1 MCTTYFRNA
10 GILLA
15 HRAMEVCGIRS
26 EERAGRPRSR
36 HYCSYYN
43 WLRFAGAALVCLLF
57 MAGASARAQTID
69 PDKPLPAFK
78 ADLHTHY
85 TFNEPIEED
94 IAQYVKTGY
103 KFLVLSSK
111 DDMKPIK
118 YGKYTSP
125 EMLVIEGVEQAFI
138 TRKNL
143 LGHVLGFPIKTAY
156 PFTTSWTLKEGYAKL
171 RAKNKSAILGVCHP
185 HDGRWTVEDVTAA
198 AADGVLLFELNSQNM
213 KHGEFETALWD
224 QALSMG
230 ARLYATLTNDVHRF
244 DDIDAYGYI
253 MILAPKLETA
263 DILAAIMAGG
273 FYAVESGSAARPERY
288 EMIDGMLEVSA
299 PGAARIRIVGTGG
312 KPLAGFDGP
321 HAFFKTGPDE
331 LYVRAEIIDSAGRF
345 IFMQPFFLNPN
356 PAPNAESG
364 LK

>member
-1 MCTTYFRNA
+1 MRRIKASLICL
-10 GILLA
+10 ILLA
-15 HRAMEVCGIRS
+15 GT
-26 EERAGRPRSR
+26 
-36 HYCSYYN
+36 
-43 WLRFAGAALVCLLF
+43 
-57 MAGASARAQTID
+57 ARAQTID

-85 TFNEPIEED
+85 TFSEPIEKD

-125 EMLVIEGVEQAFI
+125 EMLVIEGVEQAYI

-171 RAKNKSAILGVCHP
+171 RAKNKDAILGINHA
-185 HDGRWTVEDVTAA
+185 HDGRWTVEDVTEA
-198 AADGVLLFELNSQNM
+198 AADGVILFELNSQNM

-224 QALSMG
+224 QALSNG

-263 DILAAIMAGG
+263 DILAAIKAGE
-273 FYAVESGSAARPERY
+273 FFAVESGCAARPERY
-288 EMIDGMLEVSA
+288 EMIDGSLEVSA
-299 PGAARIRIVGTGG
+299 PGAARIRFIGTDG
-312 KPLAGFDGP
+312 KLLAVFNDH
-321 HAFFKTGPDE
+321 HASFKAGPDE

-345 IFMQPFFLNPN
+345 IFMQPVFL
-356 PAPNAESG
+356 
-364 LK
+364 K